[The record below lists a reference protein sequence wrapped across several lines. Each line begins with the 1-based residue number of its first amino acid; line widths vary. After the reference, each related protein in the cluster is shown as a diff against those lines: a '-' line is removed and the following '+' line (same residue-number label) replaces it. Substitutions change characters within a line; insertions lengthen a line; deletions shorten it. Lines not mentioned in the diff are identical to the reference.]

1 MNNNKHKGYK
11 TEIARVITKSDFLQN
26 NQNLL
31 KLTPTMVI
39 NSSDTILIGEIFCDP
54 TIMHFQIVS
63 LTYC

>member
-11 TEIARVITKSDFLQN
+11 TEIVKVITKSYFLQN

-39 NSSDTILIGEIFCDP
+39 NSSDTILIGDIFCHP
-54 TIMHFQIVS
+54 TFMHFQIVS
-63 LTYC
+63 HIYC